1 MDFSLNDEQK
11 MLIDTVRR
19 FISEELQP
27 LEDPIEADG
36 FLAADKAHALHNKS
50 KALRLYALNMPDHL
64 GGGGLSNLDRIL
76 CEEQFGHTTDIL
88 IRRAFGNI
96 YEPLL
101 HCKGAQIDR
110 WLKPAVAGTRT
121 CAIAITE
128 PGAGSDAAGIK
139 TNAKKTAN
147 GWVLN
152 GSKHFISDG
161 EWSDFFLVS
170 AKTGRDDNRPK
181 GAGEISMFMVDK
193 GLAGFTLGKDQK
205 MMGLRGTPHIE
216 LFFDNVALEDAA
228 LLGGEGQGFKL
239 AMGALNVVRL
249 AQVGARAVGKASHVL
264 EKMLDYA
271 GQRKQF
277 GQTISDFQLIQ
288 QMLADCVIE
297 INAARWMVYQAAWL
311 LDQGHDAREQIA
323 MVKVHAAET
332 LGRVV
337 DRAVQVFG
345 GMGFCKEL
353 PIERYYRD
361 ARIYR
366 IFDGTSEIHRT
377 VLAKSVMRKGPA
389 LYDIHR

>member
-1 MDFSLNDEQK
+1 
-11 MLIDTVRR
+11 
-19 FISEELQP
+19 
-27 LEDPIEADG
+27 
-36 FLAADKAHALHNKS
+36 
-50 KALRLYALNMPDHL
+50 
-64 GGGGLSNLDRIL
+64 
-76 CEEQFGHTTDIL
+76 L
-88 IRRAFGNI
+88 IRRAFGNV

-101 HCKGAQIDR
+101 ECKGAQVER
-110 WLKPAVAGTRT
+110 WLKPAVQGTRT

-128 PGAGSDAAGIK
+128 PGAGSDAQGIK
-139 TNAKKTAN
+139 THAKKTSIN
-147 GWVLN
+147 GEEGWVLN

-170 AKTGRDDNRPK
+170 AKTGNSPGDK
-181 GAGEISMFMVDK
+181 AISMFMVDK
-193 GLAGFTLGKDQK
+193 NLPGFTVGKDQK
-205 MMGLRGTPHIE
+205 MMGLRGTPHVE
-216 LFFDNVALEDAA
+216 LFFDNVPLEPLA
-228 LLGGEGQGFKL
+228 LLGEEGQGFKL

-264 EKMLDYA
+264 ELMVDYA
-271 GQRKQF
+271 NERKQF
-277 GQTISDFQLIQ
+277 NTKIGDFQMVQ
-288 QMLADCVIE
+288 QMLADSVIE
-297 INAARWMVYQAAWL
+297 INAARWMVYHAAWL

-337 DRAVQVFG
+337 DRAVQLFG

-377 VLAKSVMRKGPA
+377 VIARSVMKKGAA
-389 LYDIHR
+389 LFDVER